1 MSFTY
6 DYPRPAVTVDIIL
19 ITKGELPNILLIQR
33 KHNPFKGAWALP
45 GGFLDMD
52 EDLQTAALRELK
64 EETHIE
70 NMNLKQFKTYG
81 DLHRDPRG
89 RTVSVVFYAFVENE
103 MEALAGD
110 DASEAKWFKLSELP
124 ALAFDHARILEEFSD
139 EVLLG

>member
-19 ITKGELPNILLIQR
+19 ITKDELPRILLIQR
-33 KHNPFKGAWALP
+33 KHAPFKGTWALP

-52 EDLQTAALRELK
+52 EDLQTAALRELQ

-70 NMNLKQFKTYG
+70 NIILKQFKTYG
-81 DLHRDPRG
+81 AVHRDPRG

-103 MEALAGD
+103 MEAIAGD
-110 DASEAKWFKLSELP
+110 DASEAKWFKINELP
-124 ALAFDHARILEEFSD
+124 ALAFDHPHILEEFKA
-139 EVLLG
+139 EVLG

>member
-1 MSFTY
+1 MSYTY

-19 ITKGELPNILLIQR
+19 ITKDELPRILLIQR
-33 KHNPFKGAWALP
+33 KHAPFKGTWALP

-52 EDLQTAALRELK
+52 EDLETAALRELQ

-70 NMNLKQFKTYG
+70 NIILKQFKTYG
-81 DLHRDPRG
+81 AVNRDPRG

-103 MEALAGD
+103 MEAIAGD

-124 ALAFDHARILEEFSD
+124 TLAFDHQLILDEFNA
-139 EVLLG
+139 EVLLK